1 MAQATDRDECRR
13 EVAARGLTPAAVGHL
28 TNDALGRVDFAVLTP
43 VKGLLKRFFSEEP
56 WTADDDR
63 ALAEHV
69 GAGEGWWE
77 HALADDLVLRFGW
90 RQGAFGL
97 DVTRRPGGR
106 GLVAE
111 TFELPVVPEATP
123 NPRSIRF
130 VTGPIHEGPSR
141 WYESAAGV
149 DDRRVAQLF
158 GDFDDIDNVLV
169 GPDFVAVGLRR
180 PDRWEDLLVP
190 VLRVVAAQFTPDSAL
205 VGDAPAG
212 SPAARSTAPPRA
224 TSERTPDERGG
235 QLERAWR
242 ELGRLRPDQPD
253 ELERLLAAA
262 ESPTIVDRQVAARLI
277 EGAAPDTA
285 ASVWDRLLGDPSRS
299 VRRAVVDAMVDAERP
314 ALRPLLERALAD
326 ADAWIRW
333 KAISGL
339 VGIGIA
345 ASRSVVAPLASDP
358 DFRVRL
364 ETASALRRADYACVN
379 VEPYSTS
386 RSPDGAIERSA
397 TGRST
402 TNSVR

>member
-1 MAQATDRDECRR
+1 VAQATDRDECRR
-13 EVAARGLTPAAVGHL
+13 EVATRGLTPAAVAHL
-28 TNDALGRVDFAVLTP
+28 TRDALGRVDFAVLTP

-56 WTADDDR
+56 WTTDDDR
-63 ALAEHV
+63 SLAEYV

-77 HALADDLVLRFGW
+77 HTLTDDLVLRFGW

-97 DVTRRPGGR
+97 DVTRPAGGR

-111 TFELPVVPEATP
+111 TFDLPVVPEATP

-130 VTGPIHEGPSR
+130 VTGPIHDGPSR

-149 DDRRVAQLF
+149 DDPRVAQLF
-158 GDFDDIDNVLV
+158 ADFDDVDNVLV

-205 VGDAPAG
+205 VGAAP
-212 SPAARSTAPPRA
+212 PAESLARSTVPPRA
-224 TSERTPDERGG
+224 TSERSPDERGSH
-235 QLERAWR
+235 LERAWR

-253 ELERLLAAA
+253 ELEQLLAAA
-262 ESPTIVDRQVAARLI
+262 ESPTIADRQVAARVI
-277 EGAAPDTA
+277 AGAAPDTA
-285 ASVWDRLLGDPSRS
+285 ASVWERLLGDPSRS

-314 ALRPLLERALAD
+314 ALRRLLERAVTD
-326 ADAWIRW
+326 ADAWTRW

-339 VGIGIA
+339 VGIGID

-364 ETASALRRADYACVN
+364 ETASALRRA
-379 VEPYSTS
+379 E
-386 RSPDGAIERSA
+386 
-397 TGRST
+397 
-402 TNSVR
+402 